1 MNFTRSNIPVINS
14 CTYRFFLRHMD
25 CSSEVMNRTWIIS
38 ILGLSFILLALQ
50 KSHEQRS
57 LSSFYRADRVLK
69 LESFNKARAFVAKSD
84 IELLELWESI
94 LTGRSAP
101 LSRIMKEHYKTLG
114 LNHIFTPSGFHLS
127 AVLFP
132 FMKLLKGN
140 QTQLLALALIGVLLT
155 FLPGLGAL
163 KRMVL
168 VKGSQKLLGL
178 KTGFIAALILDILFG
193 TFQNSTLSFTYSFL
207 FLGIIYGGAEGLL
220 LVIWFFFGQML
231 IAYFQ
236 GNDISPLLLLFSPVL
251 NIVFAS
257 VMPIL
262 FLLSFPL
269 WEWQVHTGLFLLKK
283 IQLLVDLCANISL
296 NSPTIEINIVTL
308 AIAFLP
314 LKRNWKLSLAGIFI
328 FTSSLNPDLGRS
340 PGAARMEYVPHGSI
354 VKRVYSEKNVTVY
367 FKDGRC
373 RMKLV
378 RGFWYEN
385 CSPRRRSN
393 YLKKRIS

>member
-1 MNFTRSNIPVINS
+1 
-14 CTYRFFLRHMD
+14 
-25 CSSEVMNRTWIIS
+25 MNRTWLLS
-38 ILGLSFILLALQ
+38 ILALSFLLLAIL
-50 KSHEQRS
+50 KAHHLRS
-57 LSSFYRADRVLK
+57 VGPFYKADRVLK
-69 LESFNKARAFVAKSD
+69 LKSFEKARAFTDKNE

-101 LSRIMKEHYKTLG
+101 LSKLMKEHYKTLG

-132 FMKLLKGN
+132 FMKLLKTN
-140 QTQLLALALIGVLLT
+140 HAQLAALVIVGVLIS

-168 VKGSQKLLGL
+168 IKGGQKLTSL
-178 KTGFIAALILDILFG
+178 KFGFITALLLDILFG
-193 TFQNSTLSFTYSFL
+193 TFQDSALSFTYSFL

-236 GNDISPLLLLFSPVL
+236 GNDISPLLLLFSPLL
-251 NIVFAS
+251 NLAFAS

-269 WEWQVHTGLFLLKK
+269 WEWQVHSGLFLLK
-283 IQLLVDLCANISL
+283 QVQCLVEICARISL
-296 NSPTIEINIVTL
+296 HSPTIEIHLMTL
-308 AIAFLP
+308 LIAFLI
-314 LKRNWKLSLAGIFI
+314 LKRSWKFTIAGIVF
-328 FTSSLNPDLGRS
+328 FSSSLNPDYSRA
-340 PGAARMEYVPHGSI
+340 PGISRMEFVPHGKI
-354 VKRVYSEKNVTVY
+354 VKRIYREKDVSVY
-367 FKDGRC
+367 FEDGRC
-373 RMKLV
+373 KMKLV

-393 YLKKRIS
+393 YMKKRIS